1 MRYNDIGRHHTDDER
16 NQRTGSIDVNL
27 KKLLTWAAI
36 ALVLFF
42 LISAPTQA
50 SGLVTNVLNLLKNGA
65 ESIVTFVQ
73 SLF

>member
-1 MRYNDIGRHHTDDER
+1 
-16 NQRTGSIDVNL
+16 VNL
-27 KKLLTWAAI
+27 KKLLTWAAV

-50 SGLVTNVLNLLKNGA
+50 SHLVDSVLNMLKSAA
-65 ESIVTFVQ
+65 EALVTFVR